1 MGNHSIDC
9 DFCGSDRRLF
19 GESIDRSTSYCC
31 LAQFREQQEEQTQSR
46 KKLIEDRVLFDK
58 YGIYCYESESLG
70 QPVIKVSTSD
80 VIKFLKR
87 LENGT

>member
-1 MGNHSIDC
+1 MDNHSIDC
-9 DFCGSDRRLF
+9 DF
-19 GESIDRSTSYCC
+19 
-31 LAQFREQQEEQTQSR
+31 
-46 KKLIEDRVLFDK
+46 